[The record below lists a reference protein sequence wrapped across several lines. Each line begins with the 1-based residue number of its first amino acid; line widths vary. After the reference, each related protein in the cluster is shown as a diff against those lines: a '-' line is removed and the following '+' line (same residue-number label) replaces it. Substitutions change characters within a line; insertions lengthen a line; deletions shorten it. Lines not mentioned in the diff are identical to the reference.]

1 MKNEKECEIVQDLLV
16 NYADGILN
24 QESKKMVE
32 KHLSECEEC
41 RGELK
46 LIQEDMK
53 KNNKEKIELDYLR
66 KIRIKTKIKSI
77 LIAIAIIGIIAI
89 ILFFNNFIKI
99 NSIISKANES
109 LQANNFYKEKTE
121 ILADNHTAVSKEY
134 YKDGKY
140 KYIWEVYSDDG
151 IETSVI
157 EYASV
162 NSDERIY
169 IYETEKKAIIE
180 KGNISELKNTA
191 QSMKNVPF
199 VIERNNLFAK
209 IETTFAYSI
218 DTDTYDNGKKCYILH
233 DRSEKNKWEI
243 WIDKE
248 TGLPVKEINRD
259 GEGKTFF
266 AGTNVVKSILSDVI
280 CEYKYEFDK
289 ITDED
294 VKVPDLS
301 NYTVENKTLN
311 MEDMVQK

>member
-1 MKNEKECEIVQDLLV
+1 MKNKKECEIVQDLLV

-24 QESKKMVE
+24 PESKKMVE

-41 RGELK
+41 REELK

-53 KNNKEKIELDYLR
+53 KNNKEQIELDYLR

-77 LIAIAIIGIIAI
+77 LIALAIIGLIAIIIF
-89 ILFFNNFIKI
+89 LNNFIKI

-109 LQANNFYKEKTE
+109 LQTNNFYKEKTE
-121 ILADNHTAVSKEY
+121 MLADDHTAVSKEY

-140 KYIWEVYSDDG
+140 KYEWEVYSDDG
-151 IETSVI
+151 IETSII

-162 NSDERIY
+162 NSDERTY
-169 IYETEKKAIIE
+169 IYEKEKKAIIE
-180 KGNISELKNTA
+180 KGDISEFKNNA
-191 QSMKNVPF
+191 KSMKYVPF

-209 IETTFAYSI
+209 IGTTFVYSI
-218 DTDTYDNGKKCYILH
+218 DTDTYANGKKCYVLH
-233 DRSEKNKWEI
+233 NRSEKDKWEI
-243 WIDKE
+243 WLDKE
-248 TGLPVKEINRD
+248 TGLPIKEINRD
-259 GEGKTFF
+259 GEKTFF
-266 AGTNVVKSILSDVI
+266 VGTNVVKSVNDVI

-289 ITDED
+289 VTDED